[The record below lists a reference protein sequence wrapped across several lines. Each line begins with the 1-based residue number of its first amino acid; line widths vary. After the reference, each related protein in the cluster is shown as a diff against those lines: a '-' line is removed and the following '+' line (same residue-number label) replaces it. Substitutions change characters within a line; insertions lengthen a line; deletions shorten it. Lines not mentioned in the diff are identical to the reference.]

1 MYNIEHT
8 QQKLAKQLE
17 KYTLIIRKEF
27 QGLIPTATEDRLNSI
42 KDYTKSIEIKDSQT
56 ISLFLSFKRFFK
68 YSSQ

>member
-27 QGLIPTATEDRLNSI
+27 QGLIPTAIEDRLNSI

-56 ISLFLSFKRFFK
+56 ISLFLSFKRFLK